1 MKGEKMKALILTCN
15 TGQGHNSVA
24 KAINQTII
32 SHGDDALTVDALSF
46 ISERTSSFISNWF
59 VKLYRYMPKVFDLG
73 YNLAE
78 SYPELFE
85 EGSLIR
91 KFLVSGSDKLYERIA
106 EEGYDCI
113 ICPHAFT
120 GLMAT
125 HLRATHPELK
135 ATTSFV
141 ATDYTLVPVT
151 QEIKVDAY
159 FIPDPSLV
167 PSYEKVGI
175 DAGKVYPIT
184 GIPVR
189 REFYSKTDKEE
200 AKRLLGIPNGYKHL
214 IMMFGSMGCGPMP
227 KFTSEISKTLPQDTI
242 FTIICGTNDSLK
254 KKLDAAYK
262 NSPQIRIEGFV
273 KDISLIMDSADLYVT
288 KPGGL
293 STSEARIKKL
303 PMVLFNAVSGCEQ
316 TNLEFMIEK
325 GAAIE
330 AKNESQVGELCR
342 SLLCDPDR
350 LKSMSQVFDDH
361 GIAADEIYEIL
372 KNLS

>member
-1 MKGEKMKALILTCN
+1 MKALILTCN

-24 KAINQTII
+24 KAINQTIL
-32 SHGDDALTVDALSF
+32 SHGNESLTVDALSF

-91 KFLVSGSDKLYERIA
+91 KFLVSGSDRLYEKI
-106 EEGYDCI
+106 EKDGYDCI

-125 HLRATHPELK
+125 HLRATHPELR
-135 ATTSFV
+135 ATTSYV

-151 QEIKVDAY
+151 PEIKVDAY
-159 FIPDPSLV
+159 FIPDSSLI

-175 DAGKVYPIT
+175 DAAKVYPVT

-189 REFYSKTDKEE
+189 REFYSRTDKEE
-200 AKRLLGIPNGYKHL
+200 AKRILGIPKGYKHL
-214 IMMFGSMGCGPMP
+214 IMMFGSMGCGPMT
-227 KFTSEISKTLPQDTI
+227 KFTSEISRMLPEDVI
-242 FTIICGTNDSLK
+242 FTVICGTNETLK

-262 NSPQIRIEGFV
+262 SSPQVRIEGFV
-273 KDISLIMDSADLYVT
+273 NDISLVMDSADLYVT